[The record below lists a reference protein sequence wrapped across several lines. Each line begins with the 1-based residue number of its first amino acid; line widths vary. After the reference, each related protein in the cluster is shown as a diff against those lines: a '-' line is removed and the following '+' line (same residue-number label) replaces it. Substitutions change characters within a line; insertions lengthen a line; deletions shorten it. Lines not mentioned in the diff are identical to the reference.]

1 MAGYFRYLRALLN
14 ARVPSSLE
22 QSSVPPT
29 PLAAAI
35 RDLVM
40 SPLQLSTQMSME
52 GENMLHVNQRYV
64 CSVPLRADS
73 IAIVPEVVNSCFP
86 PPPSPPPR
94 FLIISPHFFLCRQNI
109 PNLAFCP
116 MEMLTAC
123 TNAEA

>member
-1 MAGYFRYLRALLN
+1 MSGYFRYLRALLN

-73 IAIVPEVVNSCFP
+73 IAIVPEVVNSCFALFFCVVKT
-86 PPPSPPPR
+86 SQILHFAPR
-94 FLIISPHFFLCRQNI
+94 KCSLHVQMLRLSGISPLI
-109 PNLAFCP
+109 KP
-116 MEMLTAC
+116 
-123 TNAEA
+123 